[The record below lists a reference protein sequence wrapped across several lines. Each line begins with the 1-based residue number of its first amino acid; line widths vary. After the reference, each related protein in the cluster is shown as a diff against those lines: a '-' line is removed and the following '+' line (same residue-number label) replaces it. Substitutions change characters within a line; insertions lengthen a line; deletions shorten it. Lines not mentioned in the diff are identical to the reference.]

1 MRYRLLGPLEVVGE
15 DDRAVTLAGRRE
27 RVLLAT
33 LVLGANQTVST
44 DRLVDALWGDDPPAT
59 AANSLQVHVSKLR
72 KKLSAAGARDSLS
85 SAPHGYVLRTG
96 PGEVDVDQ
104 FEQLVSAATGDPA
117 QVSTRLREALA
128 LWRGPAL
135 ADVSSDLL
143 QGEKTRLAEF
153 RLLTQERRMEAD
165 LALGRHAEVVGELEA
180 LVQADPLREG
190 TRRQLMLALY
200 RSGRQADALATYKA
214 GREVLADE
222 LGIDPGPEL
231 QALEMAILNQDP
243 ELAAPANRVISATAT
258 PALPSG
264 TLTLLMT
271 DIEGSTRLWE
281 EHPEAM
287 SEALRRHDDLMR
299 AAIEDSGGYVFKT
312 VGDAFCAA
320 FHTAGEARRAVEAAQ
335 RALIAEPWP
344 EGASV
349 RVRMALHT
357 GECEERGGDYFGPA
371 VNRVAR
377 LTGIAQGGQVL
388 VSQTTADLLRDKLS
402 DHLELRDLGEHRLKD
417 LGRPE
422 HICQLDLEGLPSEFP
437 PLRSIDHPELD
448 NNLPVQLTSF
458 VGREHELAQVRALVD
473 ESQLVT
479 LTGPG
484 GSGKTRLALQVAADL
499 LDGSGN
505 GVWFVDLAPLTDP
518 DLVGELVAT
527 AVGVREEPGRPVTAT
542 LVDALRERHL
552 LVVLDN
558 CEHLVDAC
566 AKLTEAILR
575 SCPGVHVIATS
586 REALGIDG
594 ERAFRVP
601 SLSLPPVGTSTLDRT
616 EALRFEAVQLFVDR
630 ARSHNPTFALDDA
643 NAARVVSVCGHL
655 DGIPLA
661 IELAAAR
668 LRSLSI
674 ADIEDHLGDRFRLLT
689 GGSRGALPRQQTL
702 RALID
707 WSYELLLSR
716 DRVVFD
722 RLAVFVGGFDLE
734 AAQVVCA
741 TEDIESFEVL
751 DAIGSLVDKSLV
763 QADTTKN
770 RVRYRLLE
778 TIRQYA
784 GERLNEHPYELGSAS
799 ARHAEVFLGLAELGA
814 SNLHSPQQVE
824 WLARLETEH
833 DNLRAAMA
841 YLLEEPHGPGE
852 AIRLG
857 VALREFWFRKGY
869 HSEGLN
875 LLRDAI
881 ERPGAKEPTALRAR
895 GLSALAQMYLPSGD
909 IWSAR
914 TFVAEGLLIAR
925 GVGDPALTA
934 EFLELS
940 AWIDFQEGGYAT
952 ASRVVDEAVA
962 LARQAGEARLIA
974 STLTHRGAITSSID
988 PDQARADLG
997 EALSI
1002 SREVGD
1008 QQRVI
1013 NTLDGLALL
1022 ELERGNVDEGRAH
1035 LEECLS
1041 ICRGLLQSETPNELL
1056 HALMNLGLA
1065 TIMQGDVVNAL
1076 RLRDESLRLCLDMGD
1091 LREVPYNLLG
1101 IALCLTVRGE
1111 TELAMTL
1118 HGAADELIEEIGQSF
1133 EPLEDTLREQDHSR
1147 LRQLVGKKVFES
1159 TYAVGRHLASSQA
1172 IELAEQAIQRQL
1184 AATSRYVRT
1193 K

>member
-1 MRYRLLGPLEVVGE
+1 MRYRLLGPLEVIG
-15 DDRAVTLAGRRE
+15 DDGQAVALAGGRE

-44 DRLVDALWGDDPPAT
+44 GRLVDALWGEDPPAT
-59 AANSLQVHVSKLR
+59 AANALQVHVSKLR
-72 KKLSAAGARDSLS
+72 KKLSPAGGRDVLPR
-85 SAPHGYVLRTG
+85 APQGYVLQTG
-96 PGEVDVDQ
+96 PGEVDLEE
-104 FEQLVSAATGDPA
+104 FEELADVATGEPA
-117 QVSTRLREALA
+117 EVSKRLREALA

-143 QGEKTRLAEF
+143 QGEKTRLEEL
-153 RLLTQERRMEAD
+153 RLLALERRIEAD
-165 LALGRHAEVVGELEA
+165 LALGHHLEVVGQLEA

-190 TRRQLMLALY
+190 PRRQLMLALY
-200 RSGRQADALATYKA
+200 RSGRQADALATYREA
-214 GREVLADE
+214 REVLAEE
-222 LGIDPGPEL
+222 LGIDPGSEL
-231 QALEMAILNQDP
+231 RALELAILNQDP
-243 ELAAPANRVISATAT
+243 EIAT
-258 PALPSG
+258 PGGASSPSNAVSSVPKPPSG

-287 SEALRRHDDLMR
+287 SEALRRHDDLMQT
-299 AAIEDSGGYVFKT
+299 AIEGSGGYVFKT

-320 FHTAGEARRAVEAAQ
+320 FPAATDALQAAEAAQ
-335 RALIAEPWP
+335 RTLIAEPWP
-344 EGASV
+344 EGATV
-349 RVRMALHT
+349 RVRMAFHI
-357 GECEERGGDYFGPA
+357 GECEERDGDYFGPA

-377 LTGIAQGGQVL
+377 LTAVAHGGQVVL
-388 VSQTTADLLRDKLS
+388 SQATAEVVR
-402 DHLELRDLGEHRLKD
+402 DHLPPGVSLRGMGTHRLKD
-417 LGRPE
+417 LSRPE
-422 HICQLDLEGLPSEFP
+422 VVFQLDFDGLSAEFP
-437 PLRSIDHPELD
+437 PLRSLD
-448 NNLPVQLTSF
+448 NPALLNNLPEFVSSF
-458 VGREHELAQVRALVD
+458 VGREHELAQVRALVSD
-473 ESQLVT
+473 NRLVT
-479 LTGPG
+479 LTGAG
-484 GSGKTRLALQVAADL
+484 GAGKTRLAVQVAAEL
-499 LDGSGN
+499 LDGSGD
-505 GVWFVDLAPLTDP
+505 GVWFVDLAPLSDP
-518 DLVGELVAT
+518 DLVGESVAT

-566 AKLTEAILR
+566 AKLTDAMLR
-575 SCPGVHVIATS
+575 SCPDVHVIATS

-601 SLSLPPVGTSTLDRT
+601 SLSLPPVGTVTLDRA

-630 ARSHNPTFALDDA
+630 ARSHNPAFVLDDA
-643 NAARVVSVCGHL
+643 NAALVVSVCGHL

-674 ADIEDHLGDRFRLLT
+674 ADIENHLGDRFRLLT

-707 WSYELLLSR
+707 WSYELLNSR

-722 RLAVFVGGFDLE
+722 RLAVFVGGFDLH
-734 AAQVVCA
+734 AAQVVCG
-741 TEDIESFEVL
+741 TEDVDSFEVL
-751 DAIGSLVDKSLV
+751 DAIGSLVDKSLA
-763 QADTTKN
+763 QADTSKN

-784 GERLNEHPYELGSAS
+784 GERLGKHLEELRSAS
-799 ARHAEVFLGLAELGA
+799 ARHAKVFLELAELGA
-814 SNLHSPQQVE
+814 TNLHGPQQVE

-841 YLLEEPHGPGE
+841 YLREEPDGSCE

-857 VALREFWFRKGY
+857 IALRDFWFRKGY
-869 HSEGLN
+869 HGEGVS

-881 ERPGAKEPTALRAR
+881 EHPDAKEPTSLRAR

-909 IWSAR
+909 IPSAR
-914 TFVAEGLLIAR
+914 ACITEGLLIAR
-925 GVGDPALTA
+925 GVADPARTA
-934 EFLELS
+934 ELLELS
-940 AWIDFQEGGYAT
+940 AWIDFQQGDYAT
-952 ASRVVDEAVA
+952 SSNVIDEAVA

-974 STLTHRGAITSSID
+974 STLTHRGAITSSLD
-988 PDQARADLG
+988 PDQARADLD
-997 EALSI
+997 ESLSI

-1022 ELERGNVDEGRAH
+1022 ELELGNIDKGRVH
-1035 LEECLS
+1035 LEECVS
-1041 ICRGLLQSETPNELL
+1041 ICRGLLHSETPKELL

-1076 RLRDESLRLCLDMGD
+1076 RLRDESLRLCQRIGD

-1101 IALCLTVRGE
+1101 VALCLTVGGE
-1111 TELAMTL
+1111 LELAISL
-1118 HGAADELIEEIGQSF
+1118 HGAADDLIEKIGQSF
-1133 EPLEDTLREQDHSR
+1133 EPLEDTLREKDCSR
-1147 LRQLVGKKVFES
+1147 LRRLVGKNVFES
-1159 TYAVGRHLASSQA
+1159 TYAAGRQLTSSQA
-1172 IELAEQAIQRQL
+1172 IELAEQALQRLL
-1184 AATSRYVRT
+1184 AAPSRT
-1193 K
+1193 